1 LYVNMA
7 IDNDEKME
15 HMCPKCRDEVVS
27 DNSCTRCGKAI
38 NDGAESF
45 VNPNFDRARY
55 DKLSRE

>member
-1 LYVNMA
+1 MA